1 MDGRRRGRASAACHA
16 HGEPLNIHR
25 APRPAGCEPEAEW
38 PVRGKPRR
46 ITSSDIER
54 AARELV
60 AAYGP
65 AAIALMQKRTR
76 AVRRRGDAESA
87 TLWFAVAKAIEQ
99 QLSARGGTGDS
110 AD

>member
-1 MDGRRRGRASAACHA
+1 MRARGKGRADGAGEAA
-16 HGEPLNIHR
+16 
-25 APRPAGCEPEAEW
+25 AEW
-38 PVRGKPRR
+38 PSRGNPLR
-46 ITSSDIER
+46 ITKDDIAR

-65 AAIALMQKRTR
+65 EAIALMQKRTR

-87 TLWFAVAKAIEQ
+87 TLWFALAKAVEEQ
-99 QLSARGGTGDS
+99 LASGDGAGAEAAA